1 MKTIPIN
8 DYPQNKDW
16 NDKINSTPSIP
27 GGKDKLLVNLRLL
40 LLEIKNSDEYN
51 KVPTL
56 EDSNSKST
64 LHDLCVHQL
73 SPMRFVLRDKDGNW
87 VLGKEAE
94 IWLESEDDLF
104 LAAYYCAH
112 VKFFS
117 EILFYL
123 DSPKTSREL
132 FNIAVNDYD
141 LSWKIVTTI
150 NNRLIWL
157 RQFGLIDFQ
166 EFSLLYS
173 ITEKGKAFLKT
184 VHPVMPDSILQG
196 NDETESETD
205 FVIDEPYLSY
215 YKENNNTVRKAG
227 FGYLPGKFHEIDKN
241 LLLFLNCVDKDNH
254 IESIND
260 FTFKTYGIK
269 DSSTRSALNTV
280 SSFGFIVRKTNTT
293 YELTDLGSLWQNDA
307 SIVNLLPLFQL
318 RYLFFFELLVETD
331 DNPISAKE
339 LAALAKIT
347 YGFDKE
353 SVFHINDRIS
363 ILKQA
368 KLLMNVSAEKYIL
381 THRGKLFL
389 EKYGDLFGLES
400 KESVNEQKPNKGIDI
415 ITELRLASKDSFNPN
430 RFEKAVRDFFN
441 SIGFSAEWLGGSGN
455 TDVLLKSNGAPSDS
469 YVVTVDAKS
478 TASNLVSDGLVDFDT
493 LHEHQKKHGSDYIAI
508 VGRGFNERLIKRA
521 KEHNVVLLDVD
532 SLEKLFNIQKN
543 TPLKLSYYRRIFEQ
557 AGEADISVL
566 DECIRETVK
575 VGLLIVGIMDT
586 LIKECMDPITM
597 GKLSV
602 RDLYMFLRNDTRY
615 DTPQIDDIKTALD
628 FLSSPVIGCVK
639 QEKDYYYAV
648 GSLEDMART
657 LSFIQTK
664 CLLESNPNGLL

>member
-1 MKTIPIN
+1 MRTIPIE
-8 DYPQNKDW
+8 DYSMNKDW
-16 NDKINSTPSIP
+16 NDKINSIPSIP
-27 GGKDKLLVNLRLL
+27 GGKDKLLENLRFL
-40 LLEIKNSDEYN
+40 LLEIKQSDEFN
-51 KVPTL
+51 KVPNI

-64 LHDLCVHQL
+64 LNDLCVHQF
-73 SPMRFVLRDKDGNW
+73 SPMKFVSRNKDGKW
-87 VLGKEAE
+87 VLGREAE

-173 ITEKGKAFLKT
+173 ITEKGKSFLKT

-196 NDETESETD
+196 NDETESEND
-205 FVIDEPYLSY
+205 FVIDEPYLSF
-215 YKENNNTVRKAG
+215 YKDNSTSVRKVG

-241 LLLFLNCVDKDNH
+241 LLLFLNNIDLDNH
-254 IESIND
+254 IDGIND
-260 FTFKTYGIK
+260 FTLKTYGIK

-293 YELTDLGSLWQNDA
+293 YELTDLGNIWRNNA

-318 RYLFFFELLVETD
+318 RYLFFFELLVETN

-339 LAALAKIT
+339 LAALARIT

-353 SVFHINDRIS
+353 SVFQINDRIS

-381 THRGKLFL
+381 THRGKIFL
-389 EKYGDLFGLES
+389 EKYGTLFNLEL
-400 KESVNEQKPNKGIDI
+400 KENKNEQKPNNGLDI

-430 RFEKAVRDFFN
+430 RFEKAVRDYFT
-441 SIGFSAEWLGGSGN
+441 SLGFSAEWLGGSGN
-455 TDVLLKSNGAPSDS
+455 TDVLLKSNSAPSDS
-469 YVVTVDAKS
+469 YIVTVDAKS
-478 TASNLVSDGLVDFDT
+478 TSSNLVSDSLVDFDT

-508 VGRGFNERLIKRA
+508 VGRGFNERLIKR
-521 KEHNVVLLDVD
+521 KRLT
-532 SLEKLFNIQKN
+532 I
-543 TPLKLSYYRRIFEQ
+543 
-557 AGEADISVL
+557 
-566 DECIRETVK
+566 
-575 VGLLIVGIMDT
+575 
-586 LIKECMDPITM
+586 
-597 GKLSV
+597 
-602 RDLYMFLRNDTRY
+602 
-615 DTPQIDDIKTALD
+615 
-628 FLSSPVIGCVK
+628 
-639 QEKDYYYAV
+639 
-648 GSLEDMART
+648 
-657 LSFIQTK
+657 
-664 CLLESNPNGLL
+664 